1 MDSLVDI
8 LMVFGPVYG
17 YYSQYSKIRT
27 EQTIGNFSIDV
38 CAILLFANI
47 LRVLFWFGER
57 YETPLLFQ
65 SLLMIVT
72 QVKFHIQ
79 ILQNLKYLCY
89 LNHQFI
95 LLAECI
101 RVSNQNKTNKSI
113 EYRDGGLASA
123 KFWNKFWRWYDIRS
137 YVESVI
143 TFTVFFTLVTIM
155 FTHNYAA
162 VQIIGMISAMI
173 EATLGFPQM
182 IKNYQNQNASGI
194 SYGLIGSW
202 FLGDFSKTIYFIYK
216 SAPLQFT
223 MCGVIQLTVDILIIL
238 QMKLYKSEELVK

>member
-17 YYSQYSKIRT
+17 YYSQYSKIQK

-72 QVKFHIQ
+72 Q
-79 ILQNLKYLCY
+79 
-89 LNHQFI
+89 FI
-95 LLAECI
+95 LLAECLK
-101 RVSNQNKTNKSI
+101 VSNQNKTNKSI
-113 EYRDGGLASA
+113 EYRDGGLASV
-123 KFWNKFWRWYDIRS
+123 KFWNKFWRWLDIRS
-137 YVESVI
+137 YAESVI

-155 FTHNYAA
+155 FVHNYAA
-162 VQIIGMISAMI
+162 VQVIGLISAMI

-238 QMKLYKSEELVK
+238 QMKVYKSEELVK

>member
-17 YYSQYSKIRT
+17 YYSQYSKIKT
-27 EQTIGNFSIDV
+27 EQSIGNFSIDV

-72 QVKFHIQ
+72 Q
-79 ILQNLKYLCY
+79 
-89 LNHQFI
+89 FI
-95 LLAECI
+95 LLAQCI
-101 RVSNQNKTNKSI
+101 KVSNQNKANKSI

-123 KFWNKFWRWYDIRS
+123 KFWNKFWRWQDIRS

-143 TFTVFFTLVTIM
+143 TFTVFFTLVTLM
-155 FTHNYAA
+155 FVHNYAA

-238 QMKLYKSEELVK
+238 QMKVYKSEELVK